1 MSVLMQY
8 QRPCAVRF
16 LLPPQVQGTEGVIT
30 YNNHTKTAV
39 EDCCVKLRD
48 MTYFEPIGELFAAMA
63 DEPRRHKKKGKKHH
77 HKDHGYPRD
86 VPMRDLQ
93 KVRRIE
99 PDGV

>member
-1 MSVLMQY
+1 MYSHTTITQNCGG
-8 QRPCAVRF
+8 R
-16 LLPPQVQGTEGVIT
+16 LLCKIT
-30 YNNHTKTAV
+30 RYDIA
-39 EDCCVKLRD
+39 
-48 MTYFEPIGELFAAMA
+48 YFEPTGELFAAMA

-93 KVRRIE
+93 KVRRIA